1 MNNFI
6 LMAEI
11 IEDPQLR
18 YTSDNQTPI
27 TEMLVQFPGL
37 RAEDPPG
44 TLKVIG
50 WGNLAQEM
58 QERYHQGDRVVV
70 EGRLGM
76 NTIERPEGFREKRA
90 ELTAQRIHPWG
101 SDIEMGSAPTSSGQA
116 TPPPPPRP
124 APRSPVTATTAS
136 PSGIPAA
143 PASFDEP
150 DYDDI
155 PF

>member
-70 EGRLGM
+70 DVGDNGLV
-76 NTIERPEGFREKRA
+76 FEKK
-90 ELTAQRIHPWG
+90 TH
-101 SDIEMGSAPTSSGQA
+101 T
-116 TPPPPPRP
+116 
-124 APRSPVTATTAS
+124 VTA
-136 PSGIPAA
+136 
-143 PASFDEP
+143 
-150 DYDDI
+150 
-155 PF
+155 